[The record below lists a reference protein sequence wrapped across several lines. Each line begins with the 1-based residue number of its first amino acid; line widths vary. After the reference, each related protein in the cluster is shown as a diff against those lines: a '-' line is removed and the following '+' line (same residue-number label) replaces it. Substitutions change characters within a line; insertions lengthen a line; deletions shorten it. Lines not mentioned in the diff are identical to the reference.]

1 MIDFNSLPLLSKI
14 ILVIGFTLG
23 IISLI
28 IFLRYPIML
37 ILMKYSPKYREFIK
51 KTLVTN
57 KKNQK
62 NNPKK
67 SEIDSKHK

>member
-51 KTLVTN
+51 KTLVT
-57 KKNQK
+57 KKSK

-67 SEIDSKHK
+67 IRDNDPKHE